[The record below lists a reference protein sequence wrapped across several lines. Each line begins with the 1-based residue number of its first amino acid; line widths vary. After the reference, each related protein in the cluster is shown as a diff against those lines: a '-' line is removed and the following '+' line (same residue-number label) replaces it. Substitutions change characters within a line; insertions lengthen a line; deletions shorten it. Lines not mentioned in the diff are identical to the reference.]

1 MLQIFNQVKL
11 SKQTLL
17 ATVIGLAVFNAVLY
31 LQLDARIPSKLKA
44 NTEELLSIFS
54 KIHHRHKNLDDVHIR
69 SEVYDE
75 IFSQVNIHEFLQQ
88 ELYAERCLA
97 YFNHL
102 SMSSPDWLI
111 DPHEQVDMKNE
122 AFRTF
127 EEYEEQRLAQWQ
139 KDADKA
145 EEENGSPKPKPTRAL
160 MRKEYEDIVEKMQKD
175 EQLLHD
181 FTSHVRVFDRCFL
194 DGYKNEQSK
203 NSFVAQQRN
212 FLKRTIDFE
221 PTLDVKSFQSP
232 IHKNQVAC
240 SDIESKIFPFLS
252 REYPI
257 FTRWDGTKH
266 FFPGSKLSGLPNKE
280 CFITDFRLRI
290 NGKGIVITI
299 GDNQLDDA
307 ARLIRILRYFRNSY
321 PIQIMYHS
329 GLSDLSMDRIVLIA
343 REDYHGFPAQ
353 DIWFVNIK
361 RAIKPSYLNKF
372 DGFANK
378 ILAMV
383 FNSFEEVLFL
393 DADAA
398 ILKSPDYF
406 FSLKKYVET
415 GAYFYRDRAALDSRG
430 RADIKFFQKLLPS
443 IEDSMVFNIEQ
454 TNNYTLENGF
464 FNGMG
469 HYMESG
475 IVIVNRKKHF
485 IQPFMMSVIS
495 FYNPVNGRIY
505 GDKEMFWLAVA
516 ISGRNDYHF
525 NENAAAAVGE
535 LMPAS
540 EQSNP
545 NMKAKKLCSA
555 HPAHISGED
564 NHTLVWINSGF
575 RFCSKARTS
584 YYSSKDDFQRQEMFK
599 WFKTEEEMVEMFD
612 SALVVK
618 HAIIPPFSPKGSV
631 RNNEDEPQDFWHM
644 TSYCYNYMWCA
655 YSRVGGKYN
664 FEGEVIDNHI
674 DGQLIELGDEQTLNF
689 AKVASYWIQ
698 ELPWLNFKGRSAAS

>member
-1 MLQIFNQVKL
+1 MLSLVKL

-17 ATVIGLAVFNAVLY
+17 ATVIGLAVFNTILY
-31 LQLDARIPSKLKA
+31 LQLDAHVPSKLKA
-44 NTEELLSIFS
+44 NTEELLSIFRS
-54 KIHHRHKNLDDVHIR
+54 IHHRHKDLDDVHTR

-75 IFSQVNIHEFLQQ
+75 IFSQVSIHEFLQL
-88 ELYAERCLA
+88 ELYAARCLT

-102 SMSSPDWLI
+102 AKSSPDWLI

-127 EEYEEQRLAQWQ
+127 DEYEEQKLDKWKSDAEKA
-139 KDADKA
+139 KD
-145 EEENGSPKPKPTRAL
+145 ENKEAPPKPTRAL
-160 MRKEYEDIVEKMQKD
+160 LRKEYEDIVERMHKD

-194 DGYKNEQSK
+194 DGYKNEQGK
-203 NSFVAQQRN
+203 NAFVAQQRN

-221 PTLDVKSFQSP
+221 PTNNEFSAQNS
-232 IHKNQVAC
+232 IHRDQVAC
-240 SDIESKIFPFLS
+240 SEIENKIFPFIS

-257 FTRWDGTKH
+257 FTRWDGTQH
-266 FFPGSKLSGLPNKE
+266 FFPGSQLSGLPKKE
-280 CFITDFRLRI
+280 CFITDFRLRV
-290 NGKGIVITI
+290 NGRGIVITI
-299 GDNQLDDA
+299 GDKQVDDA
-307 ARLIRILRYFRNSY
+307 ARLIRLLRYFRNPY
-321 PIQIMYHS
+321 PMQIIYHS
-329 GLSDLSMDRIVLIA
+329 GLSDLSKERLVLVA
-343 REDYHGFPAQ
+343 REDFHGLPPQ
-353 DIWFVNIK
+353 DIWFVNI
-361 RAIKPSYLNKF
+361 RRSIKSSFLNKF
-372 DGFANK
+372 EGFANK

-383 FNSFEEVLFL
+383 FNSFEEILFL

-398 ILKSPDYF
+398 LLKDPEYF

-430 RADIKFFQKLLPS
+430 KADIKFFQKMLPS

-454 TNNYTLENGF
+454 TTNYTLQNGF
-464 FNGMG
+464 FNGMS
-469 HYMESG
+469 HFMESG
-475 IVIVNRKKHF
+475 VVVLNRKKHF

-495 FYNPVNGRIY
+495 FYHPVNGRIY

-535 LMPAS
+535 LMPAN

-545 NMKAKKLCSA
+545 GMKSKKLCSA

-575 RFCSKARTS
+575 RFCSKARNDNFKIEDE
-584 YYSSKDDFQRQEMFK
+584 YKKQEMFK
-599 WFKTEEEMVEMFD
+599 WFQSAEDMNEMFD

-618 HAIIPPFSPKGSV
+618 HAVIPPYIQTGSV
-631 RNNEDEPQDFWHM
+631 HNNEDEPQDFWQM
-644 TSYCYNYMWCA
+644 TSYCTGYMWCA

-664 FEGEVIDNHI
+664 YEGEVIDNHI
-674 DGQLIELGDEQTLNF
+674 EGQVIELGDEQTLHF
-689 AKVASYWIQ
+689 AKVAKFWME
-698 ELPWLNFKGRSAAS
+698 ELPWLTHKARA

>member
-1 MLQIFNQVKL
+1 MIQMLSQVKL

-17 ATVIGLAVFNAVLY
+17 ATVLGLAVFNAVLY
-31 LQLDARIPSKLKA
+31 LQLDAHIPTKLKA
-44 NTEELLSIFS
+44 NSEELLSIFAS
-54 KIHHRHKNLDDVHIR
+54 IHHRHKNLNDVHIR

-75 IFSQVNIHEFLQQ
+75 IFSQVSIHDFLQE

-102 SMSSPDWLI
+102 SKSTPDWLI

-127 EEYEEQRLAQWQ
+127 EEYEEQQLEKW
-139 KDADKA
+139 KKEA
-145 EEENGSPKPKPTRAL
+145 EEAEAKKESPKPKPTRAL
-160 MRKEYEDIVEKMQKD
+160 MRKDYENIVERMHQD

-194 DGYKNEQSK
+194 DGYKNEQTK
-203 NSFVAQQRN
+203 NTFVAQQRN
-212 FLKRTIDFE
+212 FLKRTIDF
-221 PTLDVKSFQSP
+221 KSTPNFISTQNT
-232 IHKNQVAC
+232 IHKDQVSC
-240 SDIESKIFPFLS
+240 SDIEKKIFPFVS
-252 REYPI
+252 REYPV

-266 FFPGSKLSGLPNKE
+266 FFPGSELTGLPNKE
-280 CFITDFRLRI
+280 CFITDFRSRI

-299 GDNQLDDA
+299 GDRQLDDA
-307 ARLIRILRYFRNSY
+307 ARLIRILRYFRNEY
-321 PIQIMYHS
+321 PIQVIFHS
-329 GLSDLSMDRIVLIA
+329 GLSDVSMERLKLVA
-343 REDYHGFPAQ
+343 RDDFHGFPAQ
-353 DIWFVNIK
+353 DLWFVDIK
-361 RAIKPSYLNKF
+361 RSISAPFLNKF
-372 DGFANK
+372 NGFANK

-398 ILKSPDYF
+398 LLNGPDYF
-406 FSLKKYVET
+406 FSLQKYVET
-415 GAYFYRDRAALDSRG
+415 GAYFYRDRQALDHRG
-430 RADIKFFQKLLPS
+430 RSDIKFFQKMLPS

-475 IVIVNRKKHF
+475 VVVVNRNKHF

-495 FYNPVNGRIY
+495 FYNPINGRIY

-535 LMPAS
+535 IMPAS

-545 NMKAKKLCSA
+545 YMKAKKLCSA

-575 RFCSKARTS
+575 RFCSKAGS
-584 YYSSKDDFQRQEMFK
+584 SNYKSKDDFERHEMFK
-599 WFKTEEEMVEMFD
+599 WFKTEEEFSEMFG

-631 RNNEDEPQDFWHM
+631 RNSENEPQDFWHM
-644 TSYCYNYMWCA
+644 TSYCHNYMWCA
-655 YSRVGGKYN
+655 YSRVGGEYN

-674 DGQLIELGDEQTLNF
+674 DGQIIDLGDEQTLHF
-689 AKVASYWIQ
+689 AKVAKFWIQ
-698 ELPWLNFKGRSAAS
+698 ELPWLDHK